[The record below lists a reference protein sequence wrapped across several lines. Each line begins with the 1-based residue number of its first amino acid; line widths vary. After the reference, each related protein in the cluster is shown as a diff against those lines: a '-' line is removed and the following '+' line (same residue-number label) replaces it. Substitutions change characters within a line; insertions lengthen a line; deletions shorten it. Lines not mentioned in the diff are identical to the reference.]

1 MNDMSEPMTQDVPYP
16 DDGVHCGGCG
26 GTKGIHYPPCDGK
39 TFPYKITQMSGPTEP
54 RIEIRETFM
63 RPTPE
68 WPEGGYMRE
77 VGGKVE
83 MATGYFATIH
93 PDKPSPYLGGK
104 PPVMV
109 LWDRGDWPW

>member
-1 MNDMSEPMTQDVPYP
+1 MT
-16 DDGVHCGGCG
+16 
-26 GTKGIHYPPCDGK
+26 
-39 TFPYKITQMSGPTEP
+39 ITQTDGPTEP
-54 RIEIRETFM
+54 RIEIKETFM

-83 MATGYFATIH
+83 MATGYFSTIH

-104 PPVMV
+104 PPVVV
-109 LWDRGDWPW
+109 LWDRCDWPW